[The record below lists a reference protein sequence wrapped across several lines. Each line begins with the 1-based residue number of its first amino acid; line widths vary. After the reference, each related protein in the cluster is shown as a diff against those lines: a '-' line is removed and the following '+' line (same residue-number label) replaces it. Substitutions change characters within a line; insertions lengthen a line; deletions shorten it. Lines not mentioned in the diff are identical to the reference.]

1 MSSEALERGYTCP
14 ITNCIMFSPT
24 IASDGHTY
32 ELHAIQVWVATAL
45 DNDKQPLS
53 PTTGLPLT
61 NLVLRPNVELLREI
75 EKFVIKNKLQ
85 QHPDRVQP
93 PSAADIEKRQK
104 DISEQ
109 AAEWLVEAT
118 PGKQMNQQ
126 GTDMGEYATLS
137 AQRRK
142 EEIASGADLT
152 LAVRSARSL
161 ADLLRQ
167 LDCVHRKD
175 TLAEAIGNAVDYLS
189 PDIFEDC
196 FYICRERNRI
206 VHENSAGDELT
217 DVQRFRS
224 AVRRATREIQVQ
236 IDIQNSYYS
245 PTANPTSSTTGT
257 TTPASAPQ
265 NIGNGS
271 NIDVVSDTHTVRPV
285 SPSITANAAT
295 IAQVLRSL
303 AAPGLASSSS
313 RTTSPPS
320 FIRTFNYGVSLFT
333 QGKYDE
339 AVKTLS
345 GFVQKVDDKIYPNR
359 RQNALLYIEK
369 AKTRPADLKLANDA
383 FAQGDKVEAFKHYKE
398 LVYGKNKV
406 LFEEDCYV
414 MVVYRLALCCDT
426 ESSIKVI
433 SLAIEKEPTNYHALR
448 CRGHAYVQMENYQS
462 AKADFEV
469 IVANHNYKGSD
480 TFAKVLEDLET
491 CRTKTD
497 PQYKVG
503 HLDKDELDELMAKFG
518 LED

>member
-1 MSSEALERGYTCP
+1 
-14 ITNCIMFSPT
+14 MFSPT

-224 AVRRATREIQVQ
+224 AVRRATR
-236 IDIQNSYYS
+236 
-245 PTANPTSSTTGT
+245 
-257 TTPASAPQ
+257 
-265 NIGNGS
+265 
-271 NIDVVSDTHTVRPV
+271 
-285 SPSITANAAT
+285 
-295 IAQVLRSL
+295 
-303 AAPGLASSSS
+303 
-313 RTTSPPS
+313 
-320 FIRTFNYGVSLFT
+320 
-333 QGKYDE
+333 
-339 AVKTLS
+339 
-345 GFVQKVDDKIYPNR
+345 
-359 RQNALLYIEK
+359 
-369 AKTRPADLKLANDA
+369 
-383 FAQGDKVEAFKHYKE
+383 
-398 LVYGKNKV
+398 
-406 LFEEDCYV
+406 
-414 MVVYRLALCCDT
+414 
-426 ESSIKVI
+426 
-433 SLAIEKEPTNYHALR
+433 
-448 CRGHAYVQMENYQS
+448 
-462 AKADFEV
+462 
-469 IVANHNYKGSD
+469 
-480 TFAKVLEDLET
+480 
-491 CRTKTD
+491 
-497 PQYKVG
+497 
-503 HLDKDELDELMAKFG
+503 
-518 LED
+518 

>member
-32 ELHAIQVWVATAL
+32 ELHAIQVWIATAL

-53 PTTGLPLT
+53 PTTGLPMT
-61 NLVLRPNVELLREI
+61 NLVIRPNVELLREI
-75 EKFVIKNKLQ
+75 EKFVVQNKLQ

-93 PSAADIEKRQK
+93 PSAVDIEKRQK

-118 PGKQMNQQ
+118 PGKQTNQQ

-206 VHENSAGDELT
+206 VHESSAGDELT

-224 AVRRATREIQVQ
+224 AVRRATHEIQVQ
-236 IDIQNSYYS
+236 VDIQNSYYS
-245 PTANPTSSTTGT
+245 PTATPTSSTS
-257 TTPASAPQ
+257 TPAPTAR
-265 NIGNGS
+265 NIGSS
-271 NIDVVSDTHTVRPV
+271 NNSDVVSDPRTVR
-285 SPSITANAAT
+285 
-295 IAQVLRSL
+295 
-303 AAPGLASSSS
+303 LASSSMTATGS
-313 RTTSPPS
+313 SSNRTNAPPS
-320 FIRTFNYGVSLFT
+320 FIRTFNYGVSLFN

-339 AVKTLS
+339 SVKTLS
-345 GFVQKVDDKIYPNR
+345 DFVQKVDDKVYPNR
-359 RQNALLYIEK
+359 LQNALLYIER
-369 AKTRPADLKLANDA
+369 AKTRPADLKLANDT
-383 FAQGDKVEAFKHYKE
+383 FAQGNKVEAFKHYKE
-398 LVYGKNKV
+398 LVYGKKKV
-406 LFEEDCYV
+406 LYEEDCYV
-414 MVVYRLALCCDT
+414 MVVYRLALCCNT
-426 ESSIKVI
+426 ESSIEVF
-433 SLAIEKEPTNYHALR
+433 SLAIKKEPTNYHALR
-448 CRGHAYVQMENYQS
+448 RRGHAYVQMENYQS

-469 IVANHNYKGSD
+469 IVANHKYNHKYMGSD
-480 TFAKVLEDLET
+480 TFTKVLEELEI
-491 CRTKTD
+491 CLNKTD

-503 HLDKDELDELMAKFG
+503 HLAENEIDELMAKFG

>member
-32 ELHAIQVWVATAL
+32 ELHAIQVWIATSL

-53 PTTGLPLT
+53 PTTGLPMT
-61 NLVLRPNVELLREI
+61 NLVIRPNVELLREI
-75 EKFVIKNKLQ
+75 EKFVFQNKLQ

-126 GTDMGEYATLS
+126 GTDMGEYAILS

-175 TLAEAIGNAVDYLS
+175 TLAAAIGNAVDYLS

-206 VHENSAGDELT
+206 VHESSAGDELT

-245 PTANPTSSTTGT
+245 PTATPTSSTS
-257 TTPASAPQ
+257 TPASTPQ
-265 NIGNGS
+265 NIGSS
-271 NIDVVSDTHTVRPV
+271 NNSDVVSDPRTVR
-285 SPSITANAAT
+285 
-295 IAQVLRSL
+295 
-303 AAPGLASSSS
+303 LASSSMTATGS
-313 RTTSPPS
+313 SSNRTNAPPS
-320 FIRTFNYGVSLFT
+320 FIRTFNYGVSLFN

-345 GFVQKVDDKIYPNR
+345 DFVQKVDDKVYPNR
-359 RQNALLYIEK
+359 LQNALLYIEK
-369 AKTRPADLKLANDA
+369 AQTRPADLKLANDT
-383 FAQGDKVEAFKHYKE
+383 FSQGGKVEAFKHYKE
-398 LVYGKNKV
+398 LVYGQKKV
-406 LFEEDCYV
+406 FYEEDCYV
-414 MVVYRLALCCDT
+414 MVVYRLAFCCNA
-426 ESSIKVI
+426 ESRIEVI
-433 SLAIEKEPTNYHALR
+433 SLAIKKEPTNYHALR

-469 IVANHNYKGSD
+469 IVANHKYQGSD
-480 TFAKVLEDLET
+480 TFAKVLEDLEI

-503 HLDKDELDELMAKFG
+503 HLAENEIDELMSKFG